1 MSNKRY
7 LLPGSLDLKAEL
19 NNVKQNYTGPQ
30 NKKQASTI
38 KDIKVKVFGTIVR
51 VQNKHAPSNRIAIS
65 SIIVEQIT
73 KIHKKP
79 PVFFAWCD
87 VHGYGKF
94 VPVKEVLAK
103 KTGITMQLIECKK
116 CLSAAKRKSSGSI
129 FEKVFKIFRK
139 GE

>member
-1 MSNKRY
+1 MSNKKY
-7 LLPGSLDLKAEL
+7 VLPGSLDLKSEL
-19 NNVKQNYTGPQ
+19 DNVKQNYTGPQ
-30 NKKQASTI
+30 NKKQPTTT

-65 SIIVEQIT
+65 SVIVEQIT
-73 KIHKKP
+73 KIHKKT

-94 VPVKEVLAK
+94 VPVKEVVAK
-103 KTGITMQLIECKK
+103 STGITMHLIECKK
-116 CLSAAKRKSSGSI
+116 CLDAAKRKRPGSI
-129 FEKVFKIFRK
+129 FRKVFKIFRK